1 MTIHANLYTGDDLD
15 VEAEN
20 DVRIYGIFLA
30 EDDMDIE
37 SKRANIIIEDALYAG
52 DDIDVDAR
60 RGETQIAGQLFE
72 NVTDDV
78 VVSVFPL
85 QFTSYGSG
93 AGVAAMASADEFED
107 EFALLAKPHLLRGS
121 GTKDGGNDEGDDGQ
135 ATAKGVGAWNTWLQ
149 DFLLG

>member
-52 DDIDVDAR
+52 DDIDVY
-60 RGETQIAGQLFE
+60 QLQMRFRFR
-72 NVTDDV
+72 N
-78 VVSVFPL
+78 
-85 QFTSYGSG
+85 
-93 AGVAAMASADEFED
+93 
-107 EFALLAKPHLLRGS
+107 AL
-121 GTKDGGNDEGDDGQ
+121 
-135 ATAKGVGAWNTWLQ
+135 
-149 DFLLG
+149 